1 MEMWTRI
8 AENKQLALNHRA
20 IKQLAILYELF
31 KVFLLN
37 HICKYSVSDLF
48 IH

>member
-8 AENKQLALNHRA
+8 AGNKQLALNHRA
-20 IKQLAILYELF
+20 IKQLAILYGLF
-31 KVFLLN
+31 KVLLLN
-37 HICKYSVSDLF
+37 LICKYSVGDLF